1 MHDLL
6 IENAVVVD
14 GTGADR
20 FTGSVAVSDGTIT
33 DIYAGSARGEKAEK
47 TIDAQG
53 RVLAPGFVDP
63 HTHYDAQIAWDPLL
77 TSSPWHGVT
86 TVVQGNC
93 GVGVAPLSPEMR
105 EIAAWDLVHVEDIP
119 HETLSSG
126 IDWQWET
133 FGEYLDV
140 MQARGVGINVA
151 GLVPFT
157 PIRQTAMGEA
167 SLERVG
173 TDAEI
178 EGMKQIFGQSLR
190 DGGFGLST
198 TFFDGHLGYQ
208 GRPVAC
214 RLTDRREIG
223 ALCEVMRE
231 EGVGVTQIGFN
242 QPELGSILDESL
254 DWLNFISETSGRPI
268 TYLAII
274 NHPNDPKS
282 YLKGA
287 KKLGHLLESG
297 KVLPQFPVKPIT
309 QNYDLKGPQALGY
322 VNTIHQVFDQPLSKQ
337 LELYGDP
344 NFRASVQHDLDN
356 NEIADHFYDRL
367 RVLDGNLESIQALAA
382 SGKTLA
388 EIAREQ
394 GKSGID
400 CWFDLA
406 IEDNLDTQFTFA
418 TVAWDERGTRN
429 LINDGRFMPGLSDG
443 GAHVAALN
451 DTGYATYLLGHWVR
465 EEQVLR
471 LEEAVRLMTSLP
483 ADHFGIARR
492 GRIQQGHHADL
503 VIFDP
508 DTVINHVPEYVV
520 DMPASG
526 RRLVT
531 RATGIH
537 TTIVNGEV
545 LFVDGE
551 HQGGLPGRMLRS
563 WDT

>member
-1 MHDLL
+1 MHDLI
-6 IENAVVVD
+6 IENAVIID
-14 GTGADR
+14 GTGNKR
-20 FTGSVAVSDGTIT
+20 FTGFVAVTEGVIT
-33 DIYAGSARGEKAEK
+33 EISEGSPGDKKASKSINAE
-47 TIDAQG
+47 G
-53 RVLAPGFVDP
+53 RVLAPGFIDP

-105 EIAAWDLVHVEDIP
+105 EIASWDLVHVEDIP
-119 HETLSSG
+119 HETLTSG

-167 SLERVG
+167 SLHRAG
-173 TDAEI
+173 NDDEI
-178 EGMKQIFGQSLR
+178 ERMQQIFRQSIR

-198 TFFDGHLGYQ
+198 TFFDGHLGYK
-208 GRPVAC
+208 GRPVGC
-214 RLTDRREIG
+214 RLTDHREIG
-223 ALCEVMRE
+223 AMCQVLNE
-231 EGVGVTQIGFN
+231 EGVGVTQVGFN

-254 DWLNFISETSGRPI
+254 DWLNFISETSQRPI

-274 NHPNDPKS
+274 NHPKNPKS

-287 KKLGHLLESG
+287 AKLGPLLESG
-297 KVLPQFPVKPIT
+297 KVLPQFPVKPVT
-309 QNYDLKGPQALGY
+309 QNYDLKAPQALGY

-337 LELYGDP
+337 LELYADP
-344 NFRASVQHDLDN
+344 TFRQNVQQDLDN
-356 NEIADHFYDRL
+356 NEIADQFYDRL
-367 RVLDGNLESIQALAA
+367 RVLDGNLESTKALAA
-382 SGKTLA
+382 SGRSVA
-388 EIAREQ
+388 DIAREQ

-406 IEDNLDTQFTFA
+406 IEENLEAQFTFA
-418 TVAWDERGTRN
+418 TVAWDQEGTRN

-443 GAHVAALN
+443 GAHVATLN

-465 EEQVLR
+465 EEQALS

-503 VIFDP
+503 VLFDP
-508 DTVINHVPEYVV
+508 DTVINHVPEYVT

-537 TTIVNGEV
+537 MTIVNGEV
-545 LFVDGE
+545 LYIDGE

-563 WDT
+563 SDT